1 MLQNKKFLKHTKI
14 KNFSIINNFVPNI
27 SQNLSKFKIII
38 LSNYS
43 IMNQNLSKSN
53 NLKQLI
59 RQTIPAILMLFVFN
73 TVLYAQ
79 GNINVRGTVTDNTGE
94 PLIGAT
100 VIVKGQSA
108 LGTVTDID
116 GNFQLTVPS
125 EQSVLVFSYVGMST
139 KETKV
144 GKQRNIQVALEED
157 NQLEEVVVVGYGQQK
172 KASVVGAITQTTG
185 EVLERSA
192 GIGSVSAALTG
203 NLPGIATIAST
214 GQPGEEDPRIY
225 IRGAAA
231 WNQDA
236 QPLILVDGVKREIK
250 SVDITSVA
258 TISVLKDASATAV
271 YGVEGA
277 NGVILITTKRGVE
290 GKARIDVGF
299 NATLKA
305 VSKLPRKYDSYD
317 GYMLRNQAIEHE
329 LALGG
334 AASWAY
340 YRPQTFIDNF
350 RNQDYTVKP
359 NYNAYGDYLGD
370 YSQAERYPNIDWQEE
385 MFKDFTLSYNTNINL
400 SGGTK
405 FVKYFVA
412 FDFQNEGDM
421 TRIWDNHQ
429 GYEGGYSY
437 NRLNVRSNLDFQ
449 ITKTT
454 QFRVNLAGSNAQQK
468 TPRYYYGN
476 SGEFFQQQ
484 QWAGAYRMPPNVYP
498 VRFANGAWGYSRLA
512 ASNMANSPMNVAT
525 SGYELGTITRIFTDF
540 SLEQNLDF
548 VTKGLIARGT
558 ISWDNEFREGNR
570 GIANGPNGGGGHV
583 NNTAYIKP
591 EDGQLLFE
599 NEIFATT
606 GFDFFEKRDWEHQA
620 GRVSSTSR
628 ATEMSLQ
635 LFWGREF
642 GVHNITVMGNWKRR
656 INAGNADLEF
666 KREDWVF
673 RTTYDLMDKYFAEF
687 NGAYNGSQKFSP
699 DNRFAFFCSGAAG
712 WMLSEEKFMRRLKE
726 KRIIDMFKIRGS
738 IGEIGDDSAGDRWAY
753 LTNWQ
758 VIGPFTMN
766 IDNSQ
771 SIFTGYKEASVAMPD
786 LRWATVSK
794 KNLGFDYAILGGM
807 FAGSFDWFRDDRYDI
822 FIFGSDRSVPSYYG
836 AAKTPDINKGKI
848 KNTGFEFEV
857 RFNKV
862 LKNGMRF
869 WTNANYTYAHNI
881 IKLKDDPAL
890 IPSYRKA
897 QGYSQGQYTSFIDNG
912 FIGNYDELYS
922 VPERE
927 SNDSQVLIGDHYIV
941 DFNGDGKVDETNDQA
956 PYGYTGTPEHTY
968 NATVGWEWKGWSMF
982 AQMYGVTG
990 VTRDVTLTSFPDQL
1004 LTVYDNGKWWNPADG
1019 TGKVV
1024 VPRFNTQVSYNNGT
1038 QFLFDGSYFRLKNV
1052 EVAYTWTKGWI
1063 KNLGF
1068 TSLKIYLNANNLFLI
1083 TKMPDDRESNYGW
1096 SGGGGA
1102 YPTVRRYNIGF
1113 KLYL

>member
-1 MLQNKKFLKHTKI
+1 
-14 KNFSIINNFVPNI
+14 
-27 SQNLSKFKIII
+27 
-38 LSNYS
+38 
-43 IMNQNLSKSN
+43 MNQNLSKSKD
-53 NLKQLI
+53 LKQLM
-59 RQTIPAILMLFVFN
+59 RQTFSAIMMLFAFS
-73 TVLYAQ
+73 TMLFAQ
-79 GNINVRGTVTDNTGE
+79 NGVTVRGNVTDNAGD
-94 PLIGAT
+94 PLIGAS
-100 VIVKGQSA
+100 VIVKGQSSM
-108 LGTVTDID
+108 GTVTDID
-116 GNFQLTVPS
+116 GNFQLQVPS
-125 EQSVLVFSYVGMST
+125 EKSVLVISYVGMTT
-139 KETKV
+139 KEVKIDKTRTLKV
-144 GKQRNIQVALEED
+144 TLDED
-157 NQLEEVVVVGYGQQK
+157 AQLEEVVVVGYGQQK

-250 SVDITSVA
+250 AVDITSVA

-277 NGVILITTKRGVE
+277 NGVILITTKRGQE

-329 LALGG
+329 LAIGKTG
-334 AASWAY
+334 SWAY
-340 YRPQTFIDNF
+340 YRPQTFIEQF

-359 NYNAYGDYLGD
+359 NYDIDGNYLGD
-370 YSQAERYPNIDWQEE
+370 YSQAERYPNIDWQDE
-385 MFKDFTLSYNTNINL
+385 MFRDYTFSYNTNLNL

-429 GYEGGYSY
+429 GYEGGYAY

-449 ITKTT
+449 LTKTT
-454 QFRVNLAGSNAQQK
+454 QFRVSLAGSNAQQK

-476 SGEFFQQQ
+476 NGEFFQQQ
-484 QWAGAYRMPPNVYP
+484 QWAGAYRMPPNVFP
-498 VRFANGAWGYSRLA
+498 VQFSNGAWGYSRLA
-512 ASNMANSPMNVAT
+512 ASNMANSPMNVST
-525 SGYELGTITRIFTDF
+525 SGYELKTITRIFTDF
-540 SLEQNLDF
+540 VLEQNLDF
-548 VTKGLIARGT
+548 ITKGLVARGT
-558 ISWDNEFREGNR
+558 ISWDNQFDESDR
-570 GIANGPNGGGGHV
+570 GITAAGGNHV

-599 NEIFATT
+599 NEIFDNT
-606 GFDFFEKRDWEHQA
+606 GFDFFEKRDWDIVA
-620 GRVSSTSR
+620 GRVGSTSR

-635 LFWGREF
+635 LFWARQF
-642 GVHNITVMGNWKRR
+642 GDHNVTLMGNWKRR
-656 INAGNADLEF
+656 NNAGNADLENR
-666 KREDWVF
+666 REDWVF
-673 RTTYDLMDKYFAEF
+673 RTTYDLKSKYFAEF

-699 DNRFAFFCSGAAG
+699 DNRFVFFCSGAAG
-712 WMLSEEKFMRRLKE
+712 WMLSEENFMKRLKE

-738 IGEIGDDSAGDRWAY
+738 IGEIGDDSAGSRWAY
-753 LTNWQ
+753 LPTWE
-758 VIGPFTMN
+758 VSGPFAMN
-766 IDNSQ
+766 LDGSNSP
-771 SIFTGYKEASVAMPD
+771 FTGYKEATVASPD

-822 FIFGSDRSVPSYYG
+822 FIYGSDRSVPSYYG

-848 KNTGFEFEV
+848 KNMGFEFEV

-869 WTNANYTYAHNI
+869 WANANYTYAHNV

-890 IPSYRKA
+890 IPKYRKA
-897 QGYSQGQYTSFIDNG
+897 QGYSQGQVWSYIDNG
-912 FIGNYDELYS
+912 FIGTYDELYS
-922 VPERE
+922 VPKRQ
-927 SNDSQVLIGDHYIV
+927 SNDESVIIGDHYIV
-941 DFNGDGKVDETNDQA
+941 DFNGDGEVDETNDQA

-968 NATVGWEWKGWSMF
+968 NATIGWEWKGFSMF
-982 AQMYGVTG
+982 AQLYGVTG

-1004 LTVYDNGKWWNPADG
+1004 LTVYDTGKWWSPASG
-1019 TGKVV
+1019 GAEVV
-1024 VPRFNTQVSYNNGT
+1024 VPRFATQVAFNNGT

-1052 EVAYTWTKGWI
+1052 EIAYTWTKGWI
-1063 KNLGF
+1063 KKLGF
-1068 TSLKIYLNANNLFLI
+1068 SSLKIYLNGNNLFLI

-1096 SGGGGA
+1096 SGSGGA
-1102 YPTVRRYNIGF
+1102 YPTVRRYNLGV
-1113 KLYL
+1113 KLNI

>member
-1 MLQNKKFLKHTKI
+1 MKHLT
-14 KNFSIINNFVPNI
+14 IINHTVPT
-27 SQNLSKFKIII
+27 L
-38 LSNYS
+38 
-43 IMNQNLSKSN
+43 
-53 NLKQLI
+53 
-59 RQTIPAILMLFVFN
+59 LMLLVPL
-73 TVLYAQ
+73 VMWAQ
-79 GNINVRGTVTDNTGE
+79 GGIKVSGTVTAEGGD

-100 VIVKGQSA
+100 VLVKGNASR
-108 LGTVTDID
+108 GTITDID
-116 GNFQLTVPS
+116 GNFQLEVPS
-125 EQSVLVFSYVGMST
+125 EQSVLVFSYVGMTS
-139 KETKV
+139 KEVRV
-144 GKQRNIQVALEED
+144 GKQHNLKVSLEEE

-185 EVLERSA
+185 EVLERAA
-192 GIGSVSAALTG
+192 GIGSVGAALTG
-203 NLPGIATIAST
+203 NLPGVATIASS

-236 QPLILVDGVKREIK
+236 QPLILVDGVKREIQ
-250 SVDITSVA
+250 SVDISSVA

-340 YRPQTFIDNF
+340 YRPQTFINNF
-350 RNQDYTVKP
+350 RNQDYTVGP
-359 NYNAYGDYLGD
+359 HYNANGDYLGD

-385 MFKDFTLSYNTNINL
+385 MFKSTALSYNTNINF
-400 SGGTK
+400 SGGTQ

-412 FDFQNEGDM
+412 FDYQNEGDM
-421 TRIWDNHQ
+421 TKIWDNHQ

-454 QFRVNLAGSNAQQK
+454 QFHVSLAGSNAQRK

-484 QWAGAYRMPPNVYP
+484 NWAGAYRMPPNVFP
-498 VRFANGAWGYSRLA
+498 VKFSNGAWGYSRLA

-525 SGYELGTITRIFTDF
+525 AGYEIRTITNIFTDF
-540 SLEQNLDF
+540 ALEQKLDF
-548 VTKGLIARGT
+548 ITKGLVARGT
-558 ISWDNEFREGNR
+558 ISWDNRFDEGSR
-570 GIANGPNGGGGHV
+570 GIDAAGGGHV
-583 NNTAYIKP
+583 NNTAYILPK
-591 EDGQLLFE
+591 DGELLFE
-599 NEIFATT
+599 NEIYPKT
-606 GFDFFEKRDWEHQA
+606 GFDFYEKRDWNTAA
-620 GRVSSTSR
+620 GSVSSTSR
-628 ATEMSLQ
+628 ATEMSAQ
-635 LFWGREF
+635 LFWGRQF
-642 GVHNITVMGNWKRR
+642 GDHNVTLMGNWKRR
-656 INAGNADLEF
+656 ISAGNADLENR
-666 KREDWVF
+666 REDWVF
-673 RTTYDLMDKYFAEF
+673 RTTYDFKGRYFAEF

-699 DNRFAFFCSGAAG
+699 DNRFAFFCSGAVG
-712 WMLSEEKFMRRLKE
+712 WMLSEEKFMKPLKD
-726 KRIIDMFKIRGS
+726 KKILDMFKIRGS
-738 IGEIGDDSAGDRWAY
+738 YGEIGDDSAGDRWAY
-753 LTNWQ
+753 LTGWE
-758 VIGPFTMN
+758 VIGPYQMGL
-766 IDNSQ
+766 DRSNSP
-771 SIFTGYKEASVAMPD
+771 FTGYKEASIASPD

-794 KNLGFDYAILGGM
+794 KNIGFDYGFLGGM

-822 FIFGSDRSVPSYYG
+822 FIYGGDRSVPSYYG

-848 KNTGFEFEV
+848 KNSGFELEL

-869 WTNANYTYAHNI
+869 WANANYTFARNV
-881 IKLKDDPAL
+881 IKQKDDPAL

-897 QGYSQGQYTSFIDNG
+897 EGYAQGQFHSYIDNG
-912 FIGNYDELYS
+912 FIGTYDQLYS
-922 VPERE
+922 APAHQ
-927 SNDSQVLIGDHYIV
+927 SNDSQVIIGDHYIV
-941 DFNGDGKVDETNDQA
+941 DFNGDGVVDVTNDQA
-956 PYGYTGTPEHTY
+956 PFGYTGNPEHTY
-968 NATVGWEWKGWSMF
+968 NATIGWEWKGFSMF
-982 AQMYGVTG
+982 AQLYGVTG

-1004 LTVYDNGKWWNPADG
+1004 LTVYDTGAWWNPASGSGD
-1019 TGKVV
+1019 VV
-1024 VPRFNTQVSYNNGT
+1024 VPRLYTQATGGNNGT
-1038 QFLFDGSYFRLKNV
+1038 QFIFDGSYFRLKNV

-1063 KNLGF
+1063 KKLGF
-1068 TSLKIYLNANNLFLI
+1068 TSLKIYLNGNNLFLI

-1096 SGGGGA
+1096 SGSGGA
-1102 YPTVRRYNIGF
+1102 YPTVRRYNFGF
-1113 KLYL
+1113 KLYI

>member
-1 MLQNKKFLKHTKI
+1 
-14 KNFSIINNFVPNI
+14 
-27 SQNLSKFKIII
+27 
-38 LSNYS
+38 
-43 IMNQNLSKSN
+43 MNQNLSKSK

-59 RQTIPAILMLFVFN
+59 RQTIPAILMLFAFSA
-73 TVLYAQ
+73 TLHAQ
-79 GNINVRGTVTDNTGE
+79 NGVAVKGKVTDTAAE
-94 PLIGAT
+94 PLIGAS
-100 VIVKGQSA
+100 VIVKGQPS

-116 GNFQLTVPS
+116 GNFHLTVPS
-125 EQSVLVFSYVGMST
+125 EQSVLVISYVGMTT
-139 KETKV
+139 KEIKV
-144 GKQRNIQVALEED
+144 NRQRDFKVTLDED
-157 NQLEEVVVVGYGQQK
+157 TQLEEVVVVGYGQQK

-185 EVLERSA
+185 EVLERAA

-250 SVDITSVA
+250 SVDVTSVA
-258 TISVLKDASATAV
+258 TVSVLKDASATAV

-277 NGVILITTKRGVE
+277 NGVILITTKRGQE

-317 GYMLRNQAIEHE
+317 GYMFRNQAIEHE

-340 YRPQTFIDNF
+340 YRPQTFINNF
-350 RNQDYTVKP
+350 RNQDYTVVP
-359 NYNAYGDYLGD
+359 NYDANGNYLGD
-370 YSQAERYPNIDWQEE
+370 YSQAERYPNVDWQEE
-385 MFKDFTLSYNTNINL
+385 MFKDFTLSYNTNLNL

-412 FDFQNEGDM
+412 FDYQNEGDM
-421 TRIWDNHQ
+421 TKIWDNHQ
-429 GYEGGYSY
+429 GYEGGYTY

-468 TPRYYYGN
+468 TPHYYYGN

-484 QWAGAYRMPPNVYP
+484 KWAGAYGMPPNLFP
-498 VRFANGAWGYSRLA
+498 VQFSDGSWGYYPLV
-512 ASNMANSPMNVAT
+512 SNIENSPRSVAT
-525 SGYELGTITRIFTDF
+525 SGYELSTITRVFTDF

-548 VTKGLIARGT
+548 ITKGLIARGT
-558 ISWDNEFREGNR
+558 ISWDNQFNEGSR
-570 GIANGPNGGGGHV
+570 GISDLHTVKN
-583 NNTAYIKP
+583 AYMLP
-591 EDGQLLFE
+591 EDGQILYE
-599 NEIFATT
+599 NTINPTT
-606 GFDFFEKRDWEHQA
+606 GFDFYESRDWTTES
-620 GRVSSTSR
+620 GSVSYTSR

-635 LFWGREF
+635 LFWARQF
-642 GVHNITVMGNWKRR
+642 GVHNISLMGNWKRR
-656 INAGNADLEF
+656 ISAGNADLENR
-666 KREDWVF
+666 REDWVF
-673 RTTYDLMDKYFAEF
+673 RTTYDLMGKYFAEF

-712 WMLSEEKFMRRLKE
+712 WMLSEEKFMKWFKE

-738 IGEIGDDSAGDRWAY
+738 IGEIGDDNAGERWAY
-753 LTNWQ
+753 MTRWE
-758 VIGPFTMN
+758 VAGPFAMN
-766 IDNSQ
+766 LDHSN
-771 SIFTGYKEASVAMPD
+771 SIFTGYKEAGIASPD
-786 LRWATVSK
+786 LRWATVLK
-794 KNLGFDYAILGGM
+794 KNIGFDYAFLGGM

-822 FIFGSDRSVPSYYG
+822 FISGGDRSVPSFYG
-836 AAKTPDINKGKI
+836 AAKTPDINKGRI

-869 WTNANYTYAHNI
+869 WTNANYTYAHNV

-890 IPSYRKA
+890 IPAYRKA
-897 QGYSQGQYTSFIDNG
+897 QGYSQGQYSSFIDNG
-912 FIGNYDELYS
+912 FIGTYDELYS
-922 VPERE
+922 TPERQT
-927 SNDSQVLIGDHYIV
+927 NDSQVLIGDHYIV
-941 DFNGDGKVDETNDQA
+941 DFNGDGVVDETNDQA
-956 PYGYTGTPEHTY
+956 PYGYTGNPEHTY
-968 NATVGWEWKGWSMF
+968 NATIGWEWKGFSMF
-982 AQMYGVTG
+982 AQLYGVTG
-990 VTRDVTLTSFPDQL
+990 VTRDVGLPSFNNKL
-1004 LTVYDNGKWWNPADG
+1004 LTVYDNGTWWNPVDG

-1024 VPRFNTQVSYNNGT
+1024 VPRFTTQVAYNDGT
-1038 QFLFDGSYFRLKNV
+1038 QYLFDGSYFRLKNV
-1052 EVAYTWTKGWI
+1052 EIAYTWTKGWI
-1063 KNLGF
+1063 KNIGF
-1068 TSLKIYLNANNLFLI
+1068 SSLKIYLNANNLFLI

-1102 YPTVRRYNIGF
+1102 YPTVRRYNFGF

>member
-1 MLQNKKFLKHTKI
+1 
-14 KNFSIINNFVPNI
+14 
-27 SQNLSKFKIII
+27 
-38 LSNYS
+38 
-43 IMNQNLSKSN
+43 MNQNLSKSM

-59 RQTIPAILMLFVFN
+59 RQTIPAILMLFAFSA
-73 TVLYAQ
+73 TLHAQ
-79 GNINVRGTVTDNTGE
+79 NGIAVKGTVTDNTTD
-94 PLIGAT
+94 PLIGAS
-100 VIVKGQSA
+100 VIVKGQPS

-116 GNFQLTVPS
+116 GNFHLTVPS
-125 EQSVLVFSYVGMST
+125 EQSVLVISYVGMAT
-139 KETKV
+139 KEIKV
-144 GKQRNIQVALEED
+144 NRQRDFKVTLDED
-157 NQLEEVVVVGYGQQK
+157 TQLEEVVVVGYGQQK

-185 EVLERSA
+185 EVLERAA

-203 NLPGIATIAST
+203 NLPGIATIASS

-250 SVDITSVA
+250 SVDVTSVA
-258 TISVLKDASATAV
+258 TVSVLKDASATAV

-277 NGVILITTKRGVE
+277 NGVILITTKRGQE

-317 GYMLRNQAIEHE
+317 GYMFRNQAIENE

-334 AASWAY
+334 AASWVY

-359 NYNAYGDYLGD
+359 NYDANGNYLGD
-370 YSQAERYPNIDWQEE
+370 YSQAERYPNVDWQDE
-385 MFKDFTLSYNTNINL
+385 MFKSTALSYNANLNL

-405 FVKYFVA
+405 YVKYFVA

-421 TRIWDNHQ
+421 TKIWDNHQ

-484 QWAGAYRMPPNVYP
+484 KWAGAYGMAPNLFP
-498 VRFANGAWGYSRLA
+498 VQFSDLSWGYYPLV
-512 ASNMANSPMNVAT
+512 SNIENSPMSVAT
-525 SGYELGTITRIFTDF
+525 AGTELRTITRVFTDF

-548 VTKGLIARGT
+548 ITKGLIARGT
-558 ISWDNEFREGNR
+558 ISWDNQFNEADR
-570 GIANGPNGGGGHV
+570 GINAAGGAHK
-583 NNTAYIKP
+583 NKRAYMLP
-591 EDGQLLFE
+591 EDGQLLYE
-599 NEIFATT
+599 SAIYANT
-606 GFDFFEKRDWEHQA
+606 GFDFYEQRDWSAQA
-620 GRVSSTSR
+620 GSVNYTSR

-635 LFWGREF
+635 LFWARQF
-642 GVHNITVMGNWKRR
+642 GVHNVSLMGNWKRR
-656 INAGNADLEF
+656 INAGNADLENR
-666 KREDWVF
+666 REDWVF
-673 RTTYDLMDKYFAEF
+673 RTTYDLMGKYFAEF

-712 WMLSEEKFMRRLKE
+712 WMISEEKFMKWFKE
-726 KRIIDMFKIRGS
+726 KRIIDMLKIRGS
-738 IGEIGDDSAGDRWAY
+738 IGEIGDDNAGDRFAY
-753 LTNWQ
+753 LNDWE
-758 VIGPFTMN
+758 VIGPYAMTLSGS
-766 IDNSQ
+766 NSPY
-771 SIFTGYKEASVAMPD
+771 TGYRHKTIASPD
-786 LRWATVSK
+786 LRWATVLK
-794 KNLGFDYAILGGM
+794 KNIGFDYAFLGGM
-807 FAGSFDWFRDDRYDI
+807 FAGSFDYFRDDRKDI
-822 FIFGSDRSVPSYYG
+822 YISGSNRSLPSFYG
-836 AAKTPDINKGKI
+836 AYRNPDINKGEI
-848 KNTGFEFEV
+848 KNSGFEVEV

-869 WTNANYTYAHNI
+869 WTNANYTYSHNEI
-881 IKLKDDPAL
+881 ILKDDPPL
-890 IPSYRKA
+890 IPAYRKA
-897 QGYSQGQYTSFIDNG
+897 QGYSQGQYWSFIDNG
-912 FIGNYDELYS
+912 FIGTYDELYS

-927 SNDSQVLIGDHYIV
+927 KDDSQVLIGDHYIV
-941 DFNGDGKVDETNDQA
+941 DFNGDGVVDETNDQA
-956 PYGYTGTPEHTY
+956 PYGYTGNPEHTY
-968 NATVGWEWKGWSMF
+968 NATIGWEWKGFSMF
-982 AQMYGVTG
+982 AQLYGVTG
-990 VTRDVTLTSFPDQL
+990 VTRDVGLPSFNNKL
-1004 LTVYDNGKWWNPADG
+1004 LTVYDNGTWWNPVDA

-1024 VPRFNTQVSYNNGT
+1024 IPRFTTQVSYNDGT
-1038 QFLFDGSYFRLKNV
+1038 QYLFDGSYFRLKNV
-1052 EVAYTWTKGWI
+1052 EIAYTWTKGWI
-1063 KNLGF
+1063 KKLGF
-1068 TSLKIYLNANNLFLI
+1068 TSLKIYVNGNNLLLI

-1102 YPTVRRYNIGF
+1102 YPTVRRYNFGF

>member
-1 MLQNKKFLKHTKI
+1 MKHLT
-14 KNFSIINNFVPNI
+14 IINHTVPT
-27 SQNLSKFKIII
+27 L
-38 LSNYS
+38 
-43 IMNQNLSKSN
+43 
-53 NLKQLI
+53 
-59 RQTIPAILMLFVFN
+59 LMLLVPL
-73 TVLYAQ
+73 VMWAQ
-79 GNINVRGTVTDNTGE
+79 GGIKVSGTVTAEGGD

-100 VIVKGQSA
+100 VLVKGNASR
-108 LGTVTDID
+108 GTITDID
-116 GNFQLTVPS
+116 GNFQLEVPS
-125 EQSVLVFSYVGMST
+125 EQAVLVFSYVGMTS
-139 KETKV
+139 KEVRV
-144 GKQRNIQVALEED
+144 GKQHNLKVSLEEE

-185 EVLERSA
+185 EVLERAA
-192 GIGSVSAALTG
+192 GIGSVGAALTG
-203 NLPGIATIAST
+203 NLPGVATIASS

-236 QPLILVDGVKREIK
+236 QPLILVDGVKREIQ
-250 SVDITSVA
+250 SVDISSVA

-340 YRPQTFIDNF
+340 YRPQTFINNF
-350 RNQDYTVKP
+350 RNQDYTVGP
-359 NYNAYGDYLGD
+359 HYNANGDYLGD

-385 MFKDFTLSYNTNINL
+385 MFKSTALSYNTNINF
-400 SGGTK
+400 SGGTQ

-412 FDFQNEGDM
+412 FDYQNEGDM
-421 TRIWDNHQ
+421 TKIWDNHQ

-454 QFRVNLAGSNAQQK
+454 QFHVSLAGSNAQRK

-484 QWAGAYRMPPNVYP
+484 NWAGAYRMPPNVFP
-498 VRFANGAWGYSRLA
+498 VKFSNGAWGYSRLA

-525 SGYELGTITRIFTDF
+525 AGYEIRTITNIFTDF
-540 SLEQNLDF
+540 ALEQKLDF
-548 VTKGLIARGT
+548 ITKGLVARGT
-558 ISWDNEFREGNR
+558 ISWDNRFDEGSR
-570 GIANGPNGGGGHV
+570 GIDAAGGGHV
-583 NNTAYIKP
+583 NNTAYILP
-591 EDGQLLFE
+591 EDGELLFE
-599 NEIFATT
+599 NEIYPKT
-606 GFDFFEKRDWEHQA
+606 GFDFYEKRDWNTAA
-620 GRVSSTSR
+620 GSVSSTSR
-628 ATEMSLQ
+628 ATEMSAQ
-635 LFWGREF
+635 LFWGRQF
-642 GVHNITVMGNWKRR
+642 GDHNVTLMGNWKRR
-656 INAGNADLEF
+656 ISAGNADLENR
-666 KREDWVF
+666 REDWVF
-673 RTTYDLMDKYFAEF
+673 RTTYDFKGRYFAEF

-699 DNRFAFFCSGAAG
+699 DNRFAFFCSGAVG
-712 WMLSEEKFMRRLKE
+712 WMLSEEKFMKPLKD
-726 KRIIDMFKIRGS
+726 KKILDMFKIRGS
-738 IGEIGDDSAGDRWAY
+738 YGEIGDDSAGDRWAY
-753 LTNWQ
+753 LTGWE
-758 VIGPFTMN
+758 VIGPYQMGL
-766 IDNSQ
+766 DRSNSP
-771 SIFTGYKEASVAMPD
+771 FTGYKEASIASPD

-794 KNLGFDYAILGGM
+794 KNIGFDYGFLGGM

-822 FIFGSDRSVPSYYG
+822 FIYGGDRSVPSYYG

-848 KNTGFEFEV
+848 KNSGFELEL

-869 WTNANYTYAHNI
+869 WANANYTFARNV
-881 IKLKDDPAL
+881 IKQKDDPAL

-897 QGYSQGQYTSFIDNG
+897 EGYAQGQFHSYIDNG
-912 FIGNYDELYS
+912 FIGTYDQLYS
-922 VPERE
+922 APAHQ
-927 SNDSQVLIGDHYIV
+927 SNDSQVIIGDHYIV
-941 DFNGDGKVDETNDQA
+941 DFNGDGVVDVTNDQA
-956 PYGYTGTPEHTY
+956 PFGYTGNPEHTY
-968 NATVGWEWKGWSMF
+968 NATIGWEWKGFSMF
-982 AQMYGVTG
+982 AQLYGVTG

-1004 LTVYDNGKWWNPADG
+1004 LTVYDTGAWWNPASGSGD
-1019 TGKVV
+1019 VV
-1024 VPRFNTQVSYNNGT
+1024 VPRLYTQATGGNNGT
-1038 QFLFDGSYFRLKNV
+1038 QFIFDGSYFRLKNV

-1063 KNLGF
+1063 KKLGF
-1068 TSLKIYLNANNLFLI
+1068 TSLKIYLNGNNLFLI

-1096 SGGGGA
+1096 SGSGGA
-1102 YPTVRRYNIGF
+1102 YPTVRRYNFGF
-1113 KLYL
+1113 KLYI

>member
-1 MLQNKKFLKHTKI
+1 MD
-14 KNFSIINNFVPNI
+14 
-27 SQNLSKFKIII
+27 
-38 LSNYS
+38 
-43 IMNQNLSKSN
+43 QNLSKSK

-59 RQTIPAILMLFVFN
+59 RQTIPTLLMLFAFS
-73 TVLYAQ
+73 TMLYAQ
-79 GNINVRGTVTDNTGE
+79 NGITVKGTVSDEAAE
-94 PLIGAT
+94 PMIGAT
-100 VIVKGQSA
+100 VIVKGQPS

-116 GNFQLTVPS
+116 GNFQLVVPS
-125 EQSVLVFSYVGMST
+125 EQSVLVISYVGMAT
-139 KETKV
+139 KEVKI
-144 GKQRNIQVALEED
+144 GKQREFQISLAED

-185 EVLERSA
+185 EVLERAA
-192 GIGSVSAALTG
+192 GIGSVGAALTG

-277 NGVILITTKRGVE
+277 NGVILITTKRGQE

-299 NATLKA
+299 NGTLKA

-317 GYMLRNQAIEHE
+317 AYMLRNEAIEHE

-340 YRPQTFIDNF
+340 YRPQTFINNF

-359 NYNAYGDYLGD
+359 NYDINGNYLGD

-385 MFKDFTLSYNTNINL
+385 MFKDFTLSYNTNLNI
-400 SGGTK
+400 SGGTQ

-421 TRIWDNHQ
+421 TKIWDNRA
-429 GYEGGYSY
+429 GYKGGYSY

-454 QFRVNLAGSNAQQK
+454 KFSVNLAGSNAQQK
-468 TPRYYYGN
+468 TPHYYYGN

-484 QWAGAYRMPPNVYP
+484 KWAGAYGMAPNLFP
-498 VRFANGAWGYSRLA
+498 VQFSDGSWGYYPLV
-512 ASNMANSPMNVAT
+512 SNIENSPASVAT
-525 SGYELGTITRIFTDF
+525 SGYELSTITRVFTDF
-540 SLEQNLDF
+540 TLEQDLGF
-548 VTKGLIARGT
+548 VTKGLVARGT
-558 ISWDNEFREGNR
+558 ISWDNQFNEGSR
-570 GIANGPNGGGGHV
+570 GIYDVHSNFPTKKAYMLPENGQILYE
-583 NNTAYIKP
+583 TTIDAK
-591 EDGQLLFE
+591 
-599 NEIFATT
+599 T
-606 GFDFFEKRDWEHQA
+606 GFDYYEHRDWTTES
-620 GRVSSTSR
+620 GNVSYTSR

-635 LFWGREF
+635 LYWGRQF
-642 GVHNITVMGNWKRR
+642 GVHDLTLMGNWKRR
-656 INAGNADLEF
+656 ISAGNADLENR
-666 KREDWVF
+666 REDWVF
-673 RTTYDLMDKYFAEF
+673 RTTYALMSKYFAEF
-687 NGAYNGSQKFSP
+687 NGAYNGSQRFSP
-699 DNRFAFFCSGAAG
+699 DNRFVFFCSGAAG
-712 WMLSEEKFMRRLKE
+712 WMLTEEKFMKKLVE

-738 IGEIGDDSAGDRWAY
+738 IGEIGDDSAGKRFAY
-753 LTNWQ
+753 MTEWS
-758 VIGPFTMN
+758 VVGPFT
-766 IDNSQ
+766 ISPDNTQ
-771 SIFTGYKEASVAMPD
+771 SPFTSYQESGIAMPD

-794 KNLGFDYAILGGM
+794 KNIGFDYAILGGM

-822 FIFGSDRSVPSYYG
+822 FISGNNRSVPSYYG
-836 AAKTPDINKGKI
+836 AWVTPDINKGKM
-848 KNTGFEFEV
+848 KNSGFEVEV

-869 WTNANYTYAHNI
+869 WANTNYTYAHNK

-890 IPSYRKA
+890 YPAYRKA
-897 QGYSQGQYTSFIDNG
+897 QGYSQGQYTEFIDNG
-912 FIGNYDELYS
+912 FIGTYDELYS
-922 VPERE
+922 VPARE
-927 SNDSQVLIGDHYIV
+927 KDDSQVLIGDHYIV
-941 DFNGDGKVDETNDQA
+941 DFNGDGIVDETNDRA

-968 NATVGWEWKGWSMF
+968 NATIGWEWKGWSMF
-982 AQMYGVTG
+982 AQLYGVTG
-990 VTRDVTLTSFPDQL
+990 VTRDVGLPSFNNKL
-1004 LTVYDNGKWWNPADG
+1004 LTAYDNGKWWNPVDA

-1024 VPRFNTQVSYNNGT
+1024 PPRFTTQVSYNDGT
-1038 QFLFDGSYFRLKNV
+1038 QYLFDGSYFRLKNV
-1052 EVAYTWTKGWI
+1052 EIAYTWTKGWI

-1068 TSLKIYLNANNLFLI
+1068 TSLKIYLNGNNLFLI
-1083 TKMPDDRESNYGW
+1083 TKMPDDRESNTTGSGVNF

-1102 YPTVRRYNIGF
+1102 YPTVRRYNFGF
-1113 KLYL
+1113 KLNL

>member
-1 MLQNKKFLKHTKI
+1 MTKKLKKMI
-14 KNFSIINNFVPNI
+14 DLAICKR
-27 SQNLSKFKIII
+27 LSKTSVLALLMAAFA
-38 LSNYS
+38 
-43 IMNQNLSKSN
+43 M
-53 NLKQLI
+53 
-59 RQTIPAILMLFVFN
+59 PAF
-73 TVLYAQ
+73 AQ
-79 GNINVRGTVTDNTGE
+79 ELVKGNVIDSSGE
-94 PLIGAT
+94 SVIGAS
-100 VIVKGQSA
+100 IFQKDNRKNASI
-108 LGTVTDID
+108 TDID
-116 GNFQLTVPS
+116 GNFSLKLPGGKGTIIVT
-125 EQSVLVFSYVGMST
+125 YVGM
-139 KETKV
+139 KEKEVKV
-144 GKQRNIQVALEED
+144 SADKFVKVTLEED
-157 NQLEEVVVVGYGQQK
+157 NTHIDEVVVVGYGQQK

-203 NLPGIATIAST
+203 NLPGIATIASS

-258 TISVLKDASATAV
+258 TVSVLKDASATAV

-317 GYMLRNQAIEHE
+317 GYMWRNQAIEHE

-334 AASWAY
+334 AGSWAY
-340 YRPQTFIDNF
+340 YRPQTFINLF
-350 RNQDYTVKP
+350 RNQDNTVKP
-359 NYNAYGDYLGD
+359 NYDADGNYLGD
-370 YSQAERYPNIDWQEE
+370 YSQAERYPNVDWQDE
-385 MFKDFTLSYNTNINL
+385 MFKKTALSYNTNINF

-412 FDFQNEGDM
+412 FDYQNEGDM

-476 SGEFFQQQ
+476 SGEWFQQQ
-484 QWAGAYRMPPNVYP
+484 NWAGAYRMPPNVYP
-498 VRFANGAWGYSRLA
+498 VRFSNGAWGWSRLA
-512 ASNMANSPMNVAT
+512 ASNMANSCMNVAT
-525 SGYELGTITRIFTDF
+525 AGYELKTITRVFTDF

-558 ISWDNEFREGNR
+558 ISWDNQFNEGGR
-570 GIANGPNGGGGHV
+570 GIDAAGGGHV
-583 NNTAYIKP
+583 NNTAYILP

-599 NEIFATT
+599 NDIYPKT
-606 GFDFFEKRDWEHQA
+606 GFDFYEKRDWSTAA
-620 GRVSSTSR
+620 GDVNYTSR

-635 LFWGREF
+635 LFWGRQF
-642 GVHNITVMGNWKRR
+642 GIHNVTVMGNWKRR

-673 RTTYDLMDKYFAEF
+673 RTTYDLMGKYFAEF

-712 WMLSEEKFMRRLKE
+712 WMISEEKFMKWF
-726 KRIIDMFKIRGS
+726 KDKKIIDMLKIRGS
-738 IGEIGDDSAGDRWAY
+738 YGEIGDDNAGSRWAY
-753 LTNWQ
+753 LTGWE
-758 VIGPFTMN
+758 VIGPYA
-766 IDNSQ
+766 ISVDGSNSP
-771 SIFTGYKEASVAMPD
+771 FTGYKEATIAAPD
-786 LRWATVSK
+786 LRWATVRK
-794 KNLGFDYAILGGM
+794 QNLGFDYAFLGGM
-807 FAGSFDWFRDDRYDI
+807 LAGSFDWFRDDRYDI
-822 FIFGSDRSVPSYYG
+822 FISGANRSVPSYYG
-836 AAKTPDINKGKI
+836 AAVTPDVNKGKI
-848 KNTGFEFEV
+848 KNSGFEIEL

-862 LKNGMRF
+862 LNNGMRF
-869 WTNANYTYAHNI
+869 WANTNYTYAHNV
-881 IKLKDDPAL
+881 IKEKDDPEL

-897 QGYSQGQYTSFIDNG
+897 KGYSQGQYWSFIDNG
-912 FIGNYDELYS
+912 FIGTYDELYS
-922 VPERE
+922 TPERE
-927 SNDSQVLIGDHYIV
+927 NSDLVLIGDHYIV

-956 PYGYTGTPEHTY
+956 PYGYTGNPEHTY
-968 NATVGWEWKGWSMF
+968 NATIGWEWKGFSCF
-982 AQMYGVTG
+982 AQLYGVTG
-990 VTRDVTLTSFPDQL
+990 VTRDVGLPSFGDQL
-1004 LTVYDNGKWWNPADG
+1004 LTVYDNGTWWNPQDG
-1019 TGKVV
+1019 TGEVV
-1024 VPRFNTQVSYNNGT
+1024 VPRFTTQVSYNDGT
-1038 QFLFDGSYFRLKNV
+1038 QYLYDGSYFRLKNV

-1063 KNLGF
+1063 KRLGF
-1068 TSLKIYLNANNLFLI
+1068 TSLKVYLNGNNLFLI

-1102 YPTVRRYNIGF
+1102 YPTVRRYNFGF
-1113 KLYL
+1113 KLYI